1 LAPETTAKA
10 RSGASEG
17 ILFAVGPNVS
27 CEGANIDR
35 SLLMGEATMKMMERD
50 YQEALQKCQQGM
62 SSEELRQLYQ
72 MPVRERVPWE
82 LFPNWARP
90 NDPVEGGHEGGS
102 I

>member
-1 LAPETTAKA
+1 LARETTANA
-10 RSGASEG
+10 RCGASQG
-17 ILFAVGPNVS
+17 ILFTAGLNVS
-27 CEGANIDR
+27 CKGASIDR

-82 LFPNWARP
+82 LFPN
-90 NDPVEGGHEGGS
+90 
-102 I
+102 